1 MTTCTYVYAHTHV
14 CRVVGPRLIDGRGVL
29 VVFRSFCRGFYS
41 IFCRCRRA
49 SGPFFNLV
57 FLLFRFF
64 FVLVNFLSG
73 TSHALDATL

>member
-1 MTTCTYVYAHTHV
+1 M
-14 CRVVGPRLIDGRGVL
+14 
-29 VVFRSFCRGFYS
+29 VFAAFFVAVAVPL
-41 IFCRCRRA
+41 F
-49 SGPFFNLV
+49 PFFYLV